1 MRRDSRYTTYLG
13 HGGTRATKRGRGG
26 ERRSRGTKGANER
39 RRILDCVDQC
49 NGGLSISRGTILS
62 ARYLCSIS
70 VLIRFASISILLDI
84 SLGLSIDL
92 LQAGNYNYMLSKA
105 KERTG
110 KRALYEPGGF
120 GIGPSSSIRN
130 ERMSSGPSSTSRRES
145 PESLSDSRAT
155 ILPNSGSCA
164 GSLSGCQ

>member
-1 MRRDSRYTTYLG
+1 MAAVRRDSRYTTYLG

-39 RRILDCVDQC
+39 RRILDCIDQC
-49 NGGLSISRGTILS
+49 NSGLSISRGTILPLLDIS
-62 ARYLCSIS
+62 FGWIRFDIDPARYL
-70 VLIRFASISILLDI
+70 